1 MDLRTAC
8 EELCYSND
16 MGGIERGEWVLKEER
31 REVPELM
38 KLYHGILIIF

>member
-1 MDLRTAC
+1 MDLRIAC
-8 EELCYSND
+8 EELCYSNV
-16 MGGIERGEWVLKEER
+16 MGGIERGEWVLQEER